1 MLPAQPTLGA
11 GEEHWCLSFKS
22 LDANSCLSVKMIHQG
37 REGAKMAE
45 WKDPELTVS
54 HTHKITTNHRTTIDE
69 KTETYRKRSPTA
81 KDIKEKLQ

>member
-1 MLPAQPTLGA
+1 
-11 GEEHWCLSFKS
+11 
-22 LDANSCLSVKMIHQG
+22 
-37 REGAKMAE
+37 MAE

-81 KDIKEKLQ
+81 KDIKEKLQWDGSEGQIHSNQIPCPASG